1 MEIKIQN
8 LKKTYGSK
16 TAVDIPDYTLQ
27 APEIL
32 GLMGNNGAG
41 KTTLF
46 RLMLDLLKAD
56 SGSVCLDGI
65 DVSQSEDWK
74 LRVGAYMDESF
85 LIDYLTPEEYF
96 QFCGHIYGFDAATL
110 HERIHRY
117 ERFLGDEILEEK
129 KYIRNLS
136 AGNKQ
141 KIGIVTALLHN
152 PELVILDEP
161 FNFLDPTSQ
170 SLLKHLLQHYYE
182 EHKATILVSSHNLSH
197 TVDLSTRI
205 VLLEQGHLLRDLD
218 NADGAAGKEL
228 EDYFEVKE

>member
-117 ERFLGDEILEEK
+117 ERFLGDEILR
-129 KYIRNLS
+129 YRHRPASQSGTRHSGRAVQLPRPYFTV
-136 AGNKQ
+136 AAQ
-141 KIGIVTALLHN
+141 ALAPALLRG
-152 PELVILDEP
+152 
-161 FNFLDPTSQ
+161 T
-170 SLLKHLLQHYYE
+170 
-182 EHKATILVSSHNLSH
+182 
-197 TVDLSTRI
+197 
-205 VLLEQGHLLRDLD
+205 
-218 NADGAAGKEL
+218 
-228 EDYFEVKE
+228 